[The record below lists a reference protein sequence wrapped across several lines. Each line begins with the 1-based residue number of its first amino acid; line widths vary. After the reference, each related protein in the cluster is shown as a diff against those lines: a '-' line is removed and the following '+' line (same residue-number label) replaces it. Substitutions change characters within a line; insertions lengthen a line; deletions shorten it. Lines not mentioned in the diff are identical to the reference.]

1 VAENETGSI
10 RDAMEQAYSKAT
22 TEPPAASDAPPADP
36 APAGDGPVASSSAGS
51 EPPAAPSGR
60 ERDEHG
66 RFKAKDT
73 AAPTEGGAETAG
85 ASAQPQAPTTDKPE
99 TAPQAKD
106 PTASWS
112 AADREAFKS
121 WPEAAQ
127 LQFLRRYKEMEA
139 GVTRKFQEVAHLRDF
154 EPVAELFR
162 PYEAQLKMQ
171 GLKASDVINQWAS
184 AEAALRQ
191 DPASALKQLG
201 RMYGVDVQI
210 GGQGGTQPANSP
222 VNVPLDG
229 QNPSWIAGDPEHQ
242 RLRQEVDYL
251 KQLQQQQERT
261 HFQGQVNAFASAKGV
276 DGKLAHPYF
285 EQVRTRMGAAIASLP
300 EGAVPDLEALYQ
312 EAIWA
317 HPEVRE
323 ELLAAQRDAAKREQ
337 ERQAREKAAAAARA
351 GVSIG
356 SGAPIPGQDGP
367 APQSLRKTLEEAW
380 NRTAAR

>member
-51 EPPAAPSGR
+51 EPPAAPAGR

-66 RFKAKDT
+66 RFKAKSSEIEP
-73 AAPTEGGAETAG
+73 APENAVNQNPELKLQPEAKPAE
-85 ASAQPQAPTTDKPE
+85 Q
-99 TAPQAKD
+99 PQAKD

-300 EGAVPDLEALYQ
+300 DGAVPDLEALYQ